1 MTPQQI
7 ALVQASFAKVV
18 PVAGT
23 AADLFYQR
31 LFELAPDVR
40 PMFAADLSAQ
50 KKKLIDTLAYA
61 VDSLRTPTSW
71 GLSSR
76 PWASAT
82 RTTVP
87 RSSISPRSG
96 KP

>member
-18 PVAGT
+18 PVSAV

-61 VDSLRTPTSW
+61 VDSLGEPDKL
-71 GLSSR
+71 GLALAALGER
-76 PWASAT
+76 HADYGT
-82 RTTVP
+82 
-87 RSSISPRSG
+87 
-96 KP
+96 